1 MPTQMHK
8 KTSVTRTFKQA
19 MNRSWEEKHW
29 REEIMTTSH
38 WIRRERAEHISA
50 EGGRVAEVTK
60 IAHTLMRVHVNWG
73 W

>member
-1 MPTQMHK
+1 
-8 KTSVTRTFKQA
+8 

-29 REEIMTTSH
+29 REEIMTTSY

-60 IAHTLMRVHVNWG
+60 LAHTLMRVHVNWG